1 MDDYRY
7 ELKYIYNGI
16 ETVVTSRADINID
29 QMKELLRHFCKCSGW
44 SNTQINYLIKDNDV
58 DSN

>member
-7 ELKYIYNGI
+7 ELKYICNGT
-16 ETVVTSRADINID
+16 ETVVTSGANIDID
-29 QMKELLRHFCKCSGW
+29 QMKELLRQFCKCSGW
-44 SNTQINYLIKDNDV
+44 SNTQTNYLIKDNDI